1 MRNVLTKGLLDNLFE
16 ENSSKIK
23 VKVADLNLKKET
35 FDIISNLNKIKRGLA
50 DTELDYDLIIK
61 VLEKIDINFM

>member
-61 VLEKIDINFM
+61 VLEKIDIIFM